1 MVILPA
7 ITEVQTTDATDTMVQ
22 ATVWKRTEMRVME
35 CEEDTSSAV
44 SAYRLS
50 GTLESA
56 VNSDA
61 IDKKKR
67 KKLKSYRTFSGNEH
81 PEDSERKSG
90 IIYFQSL
97 PPMFTVSR
105 MREEMLKFGEVGRI
119 YLQAEKL
126 RGTKTRGRKV
136 FTEGWVEFK
145 NKSLAKRVVASLNNT
160 AVGGKRRS
168 AVRETLWTMKYLSG
182 FKWTHL
188 KEQLTYEHKVE
199 QQRMRAEISQAKRQ
213 ANFFAEQVEKGEQLK
228 KLEEKV
234 LKKGGVWNKF
244 ERQVKQRATI
254 KKKSKKESVGSAC
267 DEQLRK
273 MIFAEA

>member
-1 MVILPA
+1 MISICFL
-7 ITEVQTTDATDTMVQ
+7 Q
-22 ATVWKRTEMRVME
+22 
-35 CEEDTSSAV
+35 
-44 SAYRLS
+44 
-50 GTLESA
+50 
-56 VNSDA
+56 
-61 IDKKKR
+61 KKR